1 MVGVLVDTFATN
13 SFNRHFNFVY
23 NVLRGVRFLLEGKN
37 KIGAADNFFAV
48 FAYEMWMLIHV
59 GIVCAS
65 VVTKCVHRAV
75 VGCVD
80 GVCNTILDKS
90 LQGAVNGYA
99 VGRVEEVLDFG
110 E

>member
-1 MVGVLVDTFATN
+1 MVAVLFVAFPANT
-13 SFNRHFNFVY
+13 FNRHFNFVY

-37 KIGAADNFFAV
+37 KIGAAGNFFAV

-59 GIVCAS
+59 GIVCAA

-80 GVCNTILDKS
+80 GMCNAIFYKS
-90 LQGAVNGYA
+90 LQGPVNGCA
-99 VGRVEEVLDFG
+99 VGGVEEVLDFG